1 MNKKYLSAVLFGA
14 LLASTTGTFT
24 SCKDYDDDINGLSE
38 RVDAV
43 EKTLAE
49 LNTKFG
55 ALAYVKSVSFANGV
69 LTVTDQNGTPS
80 TYTIPDTD
88 TNTTYTVEVGTKT
101 EGNSTAV
108 TITLKG
114 SDGST
119 STKIFTLT
127 DKDTVITDTTLD
139 PTLFWMD
146 ETTGEIWY
154 GPKDKKDECT
164 QTGVTIPKYNETTVL
179 ITDYVKD
186 GATLGWDIKVN
197 DKVSH
202 LNI

>member
-139 PTLFWMD
+139 PT
-146 ETTGEIWY
+146 
-154 GPKDKKDECT
+154 
-164 QTGVTIPKYNETTVL
+164 VL
-179 ITDYVKD
+179 D
-186 GATLGWDIKVN
+186 G
-197 DKVSH
+197 
-202 LNI
+202 